1 VCLLPRSRPVSAA
14 GGVLSS
20 IFINT
25 FFISRTPMRPHRRLS
40 ISRFLFALIFLA
52 AFICPPTRS
61 AQFAQPW
68 NFPVNQLA
76 EKIAA
81 AAGAPPGP
89 LAMNMTNSSSLRA
102 PDASAIYDSVLAALR
117 ARRFSIASPAP
128 ANSTL
133 TRVQVTFSED
143 ATRYLLVAQVWTEP
157 GADAQVAIVPAA
169 KLADHAATTREVSV
183 LLGRRVVWSQQGKI
197 LDFVLL
203 DMTAQAK
210 KLVLLEPERVAF
222 YSGVPLQWNLDGFV
236 PVTHAAAWP
245 RDLSG
250 IIDPQSGSVSVN
262 GAPCVGDVMHAD
274 GLHCEQLRG
283 GLSRVIDA
291 NQIRATQDD
300 RMSDI
305 VNMGSVCSDLGP
317 LLLSS
322 GTGDW
327 SQPDQLM
334 VYDAVAQR
342 GLPIGQ
348 PFEIPGPVLAMG
360 VSADRRSVRVVSR
373 NLQTG
378 MYEASIV
385 TASCGN

>member
-1 VCLLPRSRPVSAA
+1 
-14 GGVLSS
+14 
-20 IFINT
+20 
-25 FFISRTPMRPHRRLS
+25 MRPDRRLS
-40 ISRFLFALIFLA
+40 ISRFLFALILLA
-52 AFICPPTRS
+52 ACISPSVRS
-61 AQFAQPW
+61 AQLPPQW
-68 NFPVNQLA
+68 NSSVNQLA

-102 PDASAIYDSVLAALR
+102 PDASAIYDGVLAALR
-117 ARRFSIASPAP
+117 ARRFQIASPAP
-128 ANSTL
+128 PMSTV

-143 ATRYLLVAQVWTEP
+143 ATRYLLVAQVWTAP

-169 KLADHAATTREVSV
+169 KLADHAATGHEVSV
-183 LLGRRVVWSQQGKI
+183 SLSRRVVWSQQGKI

-203 DMTAQAK
+203 DMAAQAK
-210 KLVLLEPERVAF
+210 QLVLLEPERVVF
-222 YSGVPLQWNLDGFV
+222 YSGVPPQWNSDGFV
-236 PVTHAAAWP
+236 PVTHVSAWP

-250 IIDPQSGSVSVN
+250 AIDPQSGAVTVN
-262 GAPCVGDVMHAD
+262 QASCVGDVMHPD
-274 GLHCEQLRG
+274 GLHCEQPRG
-283 GLSRVIDA
+283 GSSRATDA
-291 NQIRATQDD
+291 NQIRRIDD
-300 RMSDI
+300 ERMNDI
-305 VNMGSVCSDLGP
+305 INMGNVCSDLGP
-317 LLLSS
+317 LLLAS

-342 GLPIGQ
+342 GIPIGQ
-348 PFEIPGPVLAMG
+348 PFEIPGPVFAMG
-360 VSADRRSVRVVSR
+360 MSADRKSVRVVSR